1 MKFIKWKILIITCMI
16 CLLPVLLGVALW
28 NQLPDTMAI
37 HFDMYNQPDNF
48 ASKSVVVFGLP
59 AMMVALQFICC
70 VINDINAAQHGE
82 RKKFSMVT
90 KWIIPI
96 MAIVLQ
102 TVTLLYGLGKDIDI
116 RRVAMIIVAA
126 IFIIMGNYMPKFD
139 YIKNYDVEAH
149 KARKIHRFI
158 GNLMVI
164 MGLLAVVTLFLPPVY
179 SVIWLFLLIP
189 YAVLCIIYGIK
200 VGRKND
206 KDS

>member
-1 MKFIKWKILIITCMI
+1 MKFIKWKILIITCAV
-16 CLLPVLLGVALW
+16 CLLPVLLGVVLW
-28 NQLPDTMAI
+28 DRLPETMAI

-48 ASKSVVVFGLP
+48 ASKGFVVFGLP
-59 AMMVALQFICC
+59 VMMVALQIISC
-70 VINDINAAQHGE
+70 VITDEKIKKHGE
-82 RKKFSMVT
+82 RKKFTTVV

-102 TVTLLYGLGKDIDI
+102 TITILYGLGKDIDI

-149 KARKIHRFI
+149 KARRINRFI

-164 MGLLAVVTLFLPPVY
+164 MGILAVVTLFLSPVY
-179 SVIWLFLLIP
+179 SVIWLLLLIP
-189 YAVLCIIYGIK
+189 YAVVCIIYGIK
-200 VGRKND
+200 AGRKND
-206 KDS
+206 KNS